1 VNRVNPKAERIE
13 RIEAALES
21 TQLTLDVQFKRIA
34 AMLAEIDLMR
44 AKQRSS

>member
-1 VNRVNPKAERIE
+1 MNGLNPKAERID
-13 RIEAALES
+13 AALES
-21 TQLTLDVQFKRIA
+21 NQLTLGVQFKRIA